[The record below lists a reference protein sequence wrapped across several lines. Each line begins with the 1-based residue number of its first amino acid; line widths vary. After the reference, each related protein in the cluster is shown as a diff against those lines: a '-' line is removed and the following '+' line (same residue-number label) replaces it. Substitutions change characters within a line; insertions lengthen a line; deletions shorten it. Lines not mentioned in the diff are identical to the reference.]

1 MNRCLQKVVI
11 HILFFIVASASGV
24 YALPDST
31 SLPVSLINKL
41 NTFRQKDELDYWIY
55 ERIMYTEKAPADRI
69 NFLMRSQQEAWRSYK
84 TYYERMA
91 WLDLLSVQGY
101 YQLQTGNIIA
111 SINAYET
118 ALEFY
123 ESYPLPDADI
133 IETVLKPLGNNYTRL
148 ADYSTA
154 LFIHQKI
161 MALAQK
167 ANNRNLIASTYSNMA
182 ICSRSQDDLV
192 TATGFCREGIRYAE
206 PQTALYGLLLSTRA
220 DILTAQL
227 KYDSAEAFCNLA
239 LKKLQPHQHEA
250 STVYWYANALQ
261 VAAKLALEKKHYNK
275 AVAWAKQA
283 LHIFQRY
290 FPTTKQREK
299 AKVYILLGDIT
310 LRNKQAKQ
318 SLTHYQQALLLMM
331 PAWQPATLYEVPPPE
346 YLYSENTLTDAL
358 CGKAASFI
366 QLQSPQEALQHY
378 ITAFDATGRLRKE
391 FFYTES
397 KLKEITENR
406 ARVEA
411 AIKLAYNLWQKT
423 ANKNYLQQLVL
434 ISEMSRAQV
443 LQDERQARL
452 KTTGHSPN
460 DSLLRRSKQLQ
471 QAIQY
476 YQHELLSPQ
485 TSKQAYFLLRQAEYD
500 LSLLNKK
507 TKHLTTNDSRFISRH
522 SDTLL
527 SAITRFIPNKVTML
541 QFVDCKDSSFII
553 ELNNQ
558 GIQKIQVINAGNTLH
573 NTIAKFMQR
582 WFAAGPSAMMN
593 EPRSFYIECHNIYKT
608 IFKDYVWE
616 KDRHYVLIPDGMF
629 NYLPFD
635 ALITDPVYKNNFGQ
649 WPYLIKQASFS
660 QAYSLATWLNQQ
672 TAQYPTTFTG
682 FFVSKGEH
690 TKQVALSIDEEY
702 QALSNKI
709 TGNYYSNATATWNTF
724 NNISDSTGILHISTH
739 GVSSVADAAPYLQLY
754 DKPFYLFDLRYRN
767 FAPALVVLSA
777 CKTADG
783 QLVEG
788 EGLNSLSRGFTAAG
802 AGGVIS
808 GLWNMND
815 KTAIA
820 LMQEFYN
827 QLSQQPNI
835 ALALHHARL
844 QWVQEDKENS
854 MLQLPYYWAG
864 YVYSGHLQKLTIP
877 VVQTN
882 KKYYWLLALLILPAV
897 LFVVNR
903 KRKKFKRS
911 PVSAPITL

>member
-1 MNRCLQKVVI
+1 MNRCLQKVVT
-11 HILFFIVASASGV
+11 HILFFIVATCSGTH
-24 YALPDST
+24 ALADST
-31 SLPVSLINKL
+31 SLPASLVNKL

-55 ERIMYTEKAPADRI
+55 ERIMYAEKAPAARI
-69 NFLMRSQQEAWRSYK
+69 HFLMRSQQEAWRSYK

-91 WLDLLSVQGY
+91 WFDLLSVQGY

-118 ALEFY
+118 ALAFY

-154 LFIHQKI
+154 LFIHQKV
-161 MALAQK
+161 MSLAQK

-182 ICSRSQDDLV
+182 ICSRSQGDLI
-192 TATGFCREGIRYAE
+192 TATHFFQEGIRYTE
-206 PQTALYGLLLSTRA
+206 PQTALYGSLLSTRA

-227 KYDSAEAFCNLA
+227 KYDSAQAFCNLA
-239 LKKLQPHQHEA
+239 LKKLQPHQHET
-250 STVYWYANALQ
+250 STVYWYANVLQ
-261 VAAKLALEKKHYNK
+261 VAAKLALEKKRYNK
-275 AVAWAKQA
+275 AIAYAKQA
-283 LHIFQRY
+283 LHIFQHH
-290 FPTTKQREK
+290 FPSTKQREK
-299 AKVYILLGDIT
+299 AKLYILLGDIT
-310 LRNKQAKQ
+310 LRNKQVKQ

-331 PAWQPATLYEVPPPE
+331 PAWQPATIDEVPAPQ
-346 YLYSENTLTDAL
+346 YLYSENTLIDAL
-358 CGKAASFI
+358 CGKAASFT

-391 FFYTES
+391 FFYAES

-406 ARVEA
+406 DRVAA
-411 AIKLAYNLWQKT
+411 AIKLAYNLWQRT
-423 ANKNYLQQLVL
+423 ANKKFLQQLVL

-443 LQDERQARL
+443 LLDERQARL
-452 KTTGHSPN
+452 ETTSHSPN

-471 QAIQY
+471 QAIQF
-476 YQHELLSPQ
+476 YQHELLSPKAG
-485 TSKQAYFLLRQAEYD
+485 KQVYFLLRQAEYD

-507 TKHLTTNDSRFISRH
+507 TKHLTTDDSRYISWQ
-522 SDTLL
+522 SDTML
-527 SAITRFIPNKVTML
+527 STIARFIPNNVTML
-541 QFVDCKDSSFII
+541 EFADCNDSSFII
-553 ELNNQ
+553 EIDNQ
-558 GIQKIQVINAGNTLH
+558 GIQKIHVINAGNTLH
-573 NTIAKFMQR
+573 NTIAKFMLR
-582 WFAAGPSAMMN
+582 WFATGPAAMMN
-593 EPRSFYIECHNIYKT
+593 EPRSFYTECHNIYKT

-635 ALITDPVYKNNFGQ
+635 AMVTAPAYKNNFGQ
-649 WPYLIKQASFS
+649 WPYLVRQASLS
-660 QAYSLATWLNQQ
+660 QAYSLVTWLTQQ
-672 TAQYPTTFTG
+672 TAQYPSATFAG

-702 QALSNKI
+702 QALSKKI
-709 TGNYYSNATATWNTF
+709 PGSYYLNPTATWNTF

-739 GVSSVADAAPYLQLY
+739 SVSSATDAAPYLQLY

-783 QLVEG
+783 LLLEG
-788 EGLNSLSRGFTAAG
+788 EGLNSISRSFTAAG
-802 AGGVIS
+802 AGGVVS
-808 GLWNMND
+808 GLWNLND

-820 LMQEFYN
+820 LTQEFYN

-835 ALALHHARL
+835 ALALHHAKL
-844 QWVQEDKENS
+844 QWLQEDKENP

-864 YVYSGHLQKLTIP
+864 FVYSGHLQKLTIP
-877 VVQTN
+877 MVQTN
-882 KKYYWLLALLILPAV
+882 KRYYWLLALLILPAV

-903 KRKKFKRS
+903 KRE
-911 PVSAPITL
+911 TG

>member
-11 HILFFIVASASGV
+11 PILFFIIASASGV

-31 SLPVSLINKL
+31 SLPASLINKL
-41 NTFRQKDELDYWIY
+41 NTYRQKDELDFWIY
-55 ERIMYTEKAPADRI
+55 ERMMYAEKDPANRI
-69 NFLMRSQQEAWRSYK
+69 DFLMRSQQEAWRSYK

-91 WLDLLSVQGY
+91 WFDLLSVQGY
-101 YQLQTGNIIA
+101 YQLQTGNLIA

-118 ALEFY
+118 ALTFY

-161 MALAQK
+161 MSLAQK
-167 ANNRNLIASTYSNMA
+167 ANNRYLIASTYSNMA
-182 ICSRSQDDLV
+182 ICAGSQDDLV
-192 TATGFCREGIRYAE
+192 MATRFCQEGIRYAS

-220 DILTAQL
+220 DILTAQF
-227 KYDSAEAFCNLA
+227 KYDSAEAICNLA
-239 LKKLQPHQHEA
+239 LKKLQPHQQEV
-250 STVYWYANALQ
+250 STVYWYATALQ

-275 AVAWAKQA
+275 AATYAKQA
-283 LHIFQRY
+283 LHIFQHH
-290 FPTTKQREK
+290 FPSTKQREK

-310 LRNKQAKQ
+310 LRDAQAKQ

-331 PAWQPATLYEVPPPE
+331 PAWQPATIDEVPPQK
-346 YLYSENTLTDAL
+346 YLYSENALTDAL

-366 QLQSPQEALQHY
+366 QLQSPQEGLQHY
-378 ITAFDATGRLRKE
+378 IAAFDATGRLRKE

-406 ARVEA
+406 SRVES

-423 ANKNYLQQLVL
+423 ADKKFLEQLVL

-443 LQDERQARL
+443 LLEERQARL
-452 KTTGHSPN
+452 ETTGHSPN
-460 DSLLRRSKQLQ
+460 DSLLRQSKQLQ
-471 QAIQY
+471 QAILY
-476 YQHELLSPQ
+476 YQHELLNPKTGQ
-485 TSKQAYFLLRQAEYD
+485 QVYLLLRQAEYD
-500 LSLLNKK
+500 LSMLNKK
-507 TKHLTTNDSRFISRH
+507 IKHPTADDNRY
-522 SDTLL
+522 SDTKLPV
-527 SAITRFIPNKVTML
+527 ITKFIPTNVTML
-541 QFVDCKDSSFII
+541 EFVDCSDSSFII

-558 GIQKIQVINAGNTLH
+558 GIQSIQVIDAGNTLH
-573 NTIAKFMQR
+573 NTIVKFMQR

-593 EPRSFYIECHNIYKT
+593 EPHSFYTECYNLYKT
-608 IFKDYVWE
+608 IFKTRTWA

-635 ALITDPVYKNNFGQ
+635 AMVTDPSYKNNFSQ
-649 WPYLIKQASFS
+649 WPYLIKQASLS
-660 QAYSLATWLNQQ
+660 QAYSLATWLTQQ
-672 TAQYPTTFTG
+672 TAKYPSAAFTG

-702 QALSNKI
+702 QALSRKI
-709 TGNYYSNATATWNTF
+709 TGRYYSNATATWNTF
-724 NNISDSTGILHISTH
+724 NNITDSTGILHISTH
-739 GVSSVADAAPYLQLY
+739 SVSSASDAAPYLQLY
-754 DKPFYLFDLRYRN
+754 DKPFYLFDLRYKH

-783 QLVEG
+783 LLLEG
-788 EGLNSLSRGFTAAG
+788 EGLNSISRGFTAAG

-808 GLWNMND
+808 GLWNVND

-820 LMQEFYN
+820 LMQEFYD

-835 ALALHHARL
+835 ALALHHAKL
-844 QWVQEDKENS
+844 QWLQEGKENS

-864 YVYSGHLQKLTIP
+864 FVYSGHLQKLAIP

-882 KKYYWLLALLILPAV
+882 KRYYWLFVLLILPVV
-897 LFVVNR
+897 LFVV
-903 KRKKFKRS
+903 KRKKRNN
-911 PVSAPITL
+911 